1 MLRCRERPKKVP
13 FLRTAKRGLHPSI
26 LHSRYLH
33 EETAWH
39 IIHRH
44 VHPCCCDSPP
54 TLGVGRHLPSLQHHQ
69 EKPKYQKR
77 PKRQEKI
84 RRVKLQ
90 GFTRLIFKV
99 IARFSFCPSSEA
111 SPILSTA
118 YIHAISKSIQNHPNS
133 VNLQHSFSHGK
144 PLCRSSN
151 FS

>member
-1 MLRCRERPKKVP
+1 MIHPCHRTKRPLRRSLLQPR
-13 FLRTAKRGLHPSI
+13 HPSP
-26 LHSRYLH
+26 LARRHPSR
-33 EETAWH
+33 
-39 IIHRH
+39 
-44 VHPCCCDSPP
+44 HPRPLQSRR
-54 TLGVGRHLPSLQHHQ
+54 TWHLPSLQHHQ

-118 YIHAISKSIQNHPNS
+118 YIHAISKSIQNHPIS